1 MTDIVFGELTSS
13 DLFDATAEA
22 YYDDYLLT
30 APFNGG
36 FVTLE
41 LSSEELDPYLEVYDR
56 STGELLYDNDDGGDG
71 LNSRIE
77 FIAERDGSYV
87 VRASSFGLERGRYT
101 LEVLENGTALQA
113 LGGNFQAGQQLTAL
127 PSRGNFTGQ
136 LISTDPFDGSAYYDD
151 YLLSLQDSGTVTV
164 DLTSNDVDSYLEIYR
179 QGTGE
184 LLYSNDDWTD
194 GTLDAQLRISGLAGD
209 RYLVRASSFSQEQGS
224 YNLNIRSLGNI
235 ASLQPFS
242 GAAAVQT
249 TAPIRANFSG
259 QLNNSDPQT
268 SGTLYDDYQVTANS
282 NAPLTIDLTGDF
294 DTYLYIYDKNGR
306 VVAFDDDSGDGL
318 NSQIEFTPE
327 AGEIY
332 TLRATSYAPTQGNY
346 TLQASSFASVA
357 LAPINPIS
365 NGSIAALL
373 NDTYGQIYLGNNP
386 SFLNDPFL
394 LKIFQGLIAANASL
408 DFKDYSQSND
418 SIQLGS
424 GFSSSFPG
432 GLRAF
437 GGSDDIVGSNGD
449 DVINGN
455 QGNDT
460 VDGLFGN
467 DYLRGGRDDDLLRGG
482 EGNDIVNGNR
492 GADILDGGFGNDYMR
507 GGSENDLL
515 IGGEGN
521 DVLVGDRGRDTLIGG
536 NGADTFV
543 LRADLATFDRTAAD
557 RIQDFDSFSDRIA
570 ISGGLSPNQIDF
582 ESVVDGTAITIAAT
596 GEFLGIVEGQFL
608 GGLHNSLI
616 SIQLNDLVL
625 DRIG

>member
-1 MTDIVFGELTSS
+1 MSDIVFGELTTS
-13 DLFDATAEA
+13 DTFDATADA

-30 APFNGG
+30 SPFNGG

-41 LSSEELDPYLEVYDR
+41 LYSEEFDPYLEVYDR
-56 STGELLYDNDDGGDG
+56 STGELLYDNDDGGEG

-77 FIAERDGSYV
+77 FIAERDGSYI
-87 VRASSFGLERGRYT
+87 VRASSFAREQGRYT
-101 LEVLENGTALQA
+101 LEVLENGTVLQA
-113 LGGNFQAGQQLTAL
+113 LGGFQPGQQLAAL

-136 LISTDPFDGSAYYDD
+136 LTSTDPFDGTAYYDD
-151 YLLSLQDSGTVTV
+151 YVLSLQDSGTVTIE
-164 DLTSNDVDSYLEIYR
+164 LTSNDIDSYLEIYR
-179 QGTGE
+179 QDSGE

-194 GTLDAQLRISGLAGD
+194 GTLDSQLRISGLAGD
-209 RYLVRASSFSQEQGS
+209 RYLVRASSFSQQEGS
-224 YNLNIRSLGNI
+224 YSLDIRSFGNI
-235 ASLQPFS
+235 ASLQPFG
-242 GAAAVQT
+242 GAASVQT
-249 TAPIRANFSG
+249 IAPLRANFSG
-259 QLNNSDPQT
+259 QLINTDPQV
-268 SGTLYDDYQVTANS
+268 SGTFYDDYQVTANS
-282 NAPLTIDLTGDF
+282 NAPLTINLTGDF

-306 VVAFDDDSGDGL
+306 VAAYDDDSGEGL
-318 NSQIEFTPE
+318 NSQIAFTPE

-332 TLRATSYAPTQGNY
+332 TVRATSYAPTQGNY

-357 LAPINPIS
+357 IAPLNAIS

-373 NDTYGQIYLGNNP
+373 NNTYEQIYLGTNP

-394 LKIFQGLIAANASL
+394 LKTFQGLIAANASL
-408 DFKDYSQSND
+408 DFKDYSQVND

-424 GFSSSFPG
+424 GFASSFPG

-437 GGSDDIVGSNGD
+437 GGSDDILGSSSD

-460 VDGLFGN
+460 IDGLFGN
-467 DYLRGGRDDDLLRGG
+467 DYLRGGRDDDLLVGG
-482 EGNDIVNGNR
+482 EGNDILNGNK
-492 GADILDGGFGNDYMR
+492 GNDILDGSFGNDYLR

-515 IGGEGN
+515 IGGEGS
-521 DVLVGDRGRDTLIGG
+521 DVLVGDRGTDTLMGG

-543 LRADLATFDRTAAD
+543 LRADLATFDRTATD
-557 RIQDFDSFSDRIA
+557 RIQDFDSFGDRIA
-570 ISGGLSPNQIDF
+570 ISGSLSPNQIDF

-608 GGLHNSLI
+608 DGLQNSII

-625 DRIG
+625 NRIG